1 MIGLKSGMIRPNHA
15 KKWHDWSKK
24 APAEMLT
31 TRNRVFV
38 EKKAPAATLRTRIRV
53 FFKKKAPAATLTK
66 QKTCFFIKK
75 APAATFT
82 TQKMHCYTDIGARC
96 QYF

>member
-53 FFKKKAPAATLTK
+53 FFKKKGACGNAHKTK
-66 QKTCFFIKK
+66 NMFFL
-75 APAATFT
+75 
-82 TQKMHCYTDIGARC
+82 
-96 QYF
+96 

>member
-15 KKWHDWSKK
+15 KKGHDWAKK
-24 APAEMLT
+24 GACGNAHDTKSCFL
-31 TRNRVFV
+31 
-38 EKKAPAATLRTRIRV
+38 
-53 FFKKKAPAATLTK
+53 KKKAPAATLTT
-66 QKTCFFIKK
+66 KTIVFCKKK

-82 TQKMHCYTDIGARC
+82 TQKMHCCTDIGARC